1 MQDLGPIDLTVLL
14 SGNIKNHFQWSCRHS
29 SLESQQIYA
38 ARSCNTLSVN
48 SHIELISIFNFREE
62 PSACQLSHWSCD
74 WVVCTYSSIIVN
86 ENHDWAPAR
95 HGTCEELM
103 TAPLCELLLE
113 IFMQR
118 QRTYFCYISS
128 WISEIILP
136 IMMLEQGSVS
146 LTYYFKNF

>member
-14 SGNIKNHFQWSCRHS
+14 SGNIKNYFQWGRRHS
-29 SLESQQIYA
+29 SLESQQTYA
-38 ARSCNTLSVN
+38 ARSCKTLSVN
-48 SHIELISIFNFREE
+48 SHIELIWILNFREE
-62 PSACQLSHWSCD
+62 PSACQLSHWGCD

-86 ENHDWAPAR
+86 DNNEWAPAR
-95 HGTCEELM
+95 HGTCKGLM
-103 TAPLCELLLE
+103 TATLCELLLE

-128 WISEIILP
+128 WICGIILP
-136 IMMLEQGSVS
+136 IMMSKQGSGS